1 MDNIYLLLHNY
12 VIKLNRHILLKTS
25 ELLVYIDNLDTH
37 YGQDYFILNNDNDLY
52 TLKDVIIGNTATLP
66 GIVFDVTGNTNI
78 NGDIINISTNN
89 SNPSSI
95 NIGENDSIITLY
107 GDVNISNL
115 LTSNLSTGKVIQL
128 NANSIGSN
136 TSFFS
141 GLKIRDNNNNDE
153 GYLLLNN
160 TSDSYIFKSPNS
172 IYINTLPF
180 YDSDSEII
188 ISDGKQFIIGDK
200 IFNDK
205 LYIGNDIASSTP
217 QAGYINGTNSI
228 GLDIDSENLYI
239 RSGQSTGIGNSGS
252 IIFQQSLPTISSS
265 ISNPYSDV
273 LTIKLSKVIINDTL
287 AILNPFTNNDIS
299 IKSPNTLTSSYT
311 LTLPSDAGSSGYV
324 LSTDGTGVL
333 SWISS
338 SGTLTPTLI
347 ALSTFNSNGIM
358 VQTAPNTFTSRT
370 IIGTTNQVIV
380 TNGDGIAGNPTL
392 STPQDI
398 NTTSSPQF
406 NNLTL
411 TGQLNINDN
420 IMNNNINT
428 SITNDVGY
436 VSQRYQQD
444 NDIGSG
450 DIVNDTFFESGTAQ
464 GGTLGT
470 ITLDVTANGANNY
483 YNSSWIKIINN
494 NPIGVQN
501 QVRRIIAYNG
511 GSKIATV
518 SLNWTIQPTNATQ
531 YRVYNYNYIGLIFNE
546 SQKKMYGGFI
556 TYENTSIVTINKLM
570 TLQLDKM
577 MISDNLAATFDN
589 NIALQLK
596 NNAAYKAKAIAWQ
609 TYSSIKYK
617 MNVEKLELD
626 KSIDI
631 INRLDPVT
639 FYWKENYGD
648 NGQYQQIGLIAEEA
662 AKILPIATT
671 DDSIDYTKF
680 IPVIIKCL
688 QYVLKNMN

>member
-1 MDNIYLLLHNY
+1 
-12 VIKLNRHILLKTS
+12 
-25 ELLVYIDNLDTH
+25 
-37 YGQDYFILNNDNDLY
+37 
-52 TLKDVIIGNTATLP
+52 
-66 GIVFDVTGNTNI
+66 
-78 NGDIINISTNN
+78 
-89 SNPSSI
+89 
-95 NIGENDSIITLY
+95 
-107 GDVNISNL
+107 
-115 LTSNLSTGKVIQL
+115 
-128 NANSIGSN
+128 
-136 TSFFS
+136 
-141 GLKIRDNNNNDE
+141 
-153 GYLLLNN
+153 
-160 TSDSYIFKSPNS
+160 
-172 IYINTLPF
+172 
-180 YDSDSEII
+180 
-188 ISDGKQFIIGDK
+188 
-200 IFNDK
+200 
-205 LYIGNDIASSTP
+205 
-217 QAGYINGTNSI
+217 
-228 GLDIDSENLYI
+228 LDIDSENLYI

-398 NTTSSPQF
+398 NTTSAPSFSGLTILNGNSIILSELAINGTDSINIKAPASLAAAYTLTLPTTSGSSGYVLSTDGTGVLSWNTATSLLTTTLIALSTFNSNGIIVQTAPNTFTSRTIIGTPDQVIVTNGDGIAGNPTLLTPQDINTTSSPQF

-556 TYENTSIVTINKLM
+556 TDENTSIVTINKLM